1 MLQRAEAKDFTMPI
15 GRDGIPDL
23 LIQRLQRCPDIQ
35 SVLDFALSRSLELTG
50 TELGNVQLMDWSTG
64 YLTIAAQRGFNEDFL
79 RLFRF
84 VKAEDGSACGRAI
97 RKRSPIVIEDLLS
110 DREFAPYRTIALD
123 AGFRAVQSTPL
134 ISSGG
139 AFVGVMS
146 THFPSKHLPADHEMQ
161 ALSITAELVANAI
174 IRARP
179 RPRTINVASI
189 KEADGERSILPNVGF
204 VTSEQSNEV
213 AYLRQLATRFRRL
226 ASNRTNVSADLY
238 ALADEVSAKADVI
251 ERANSPAGN
260 PKPC

>member
-1 MLQRAEAKDFTMPI
+1 MQI
-15 GRDGIPDL
+15 GRDGMPDL
-23 LIQRLQRCPDIQ
+23 VIQRLQRCPDIQ

-64 YLTIAAQRGFNEDFL
+64 YLAIAAQHGFNENFL
-79 RLFRF
+79 SLFRF

-97 RKRSPIVIEDLLS
+97 SERKPIIIEDVLS

-139 AFVGVMS
+139 AFVGVLS
-146 THFPSKHLPADHEMQ
+146 THFPAKHRPADHEIL
-161 ALSITAELVANAI
+161 ALRITAELVANAI
-174 IRARP
+174 IRERP

-189 KEADGERSILPNVGF
+189 EEADGERSILPNVGF
-204 VTSEQSNEV
+204 GTSEQSSEV

-238 ALADEVSAKADVI
+238 ALADEVSTKANVI
-251 ERANSPAGN
+251 ERANSPASVWRKN
-260 PKPC
+260 